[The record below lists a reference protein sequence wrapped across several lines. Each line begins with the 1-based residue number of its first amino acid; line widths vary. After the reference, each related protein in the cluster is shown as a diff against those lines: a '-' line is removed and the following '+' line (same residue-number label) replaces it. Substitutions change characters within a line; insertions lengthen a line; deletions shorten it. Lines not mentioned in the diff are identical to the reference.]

1 LVEKYQSYCGKLR
14 FSKAFIEAVKDQTNM
29 KYPFSTWYDQHP
41 RRMET
46 SKALSCSNPKSELLR
61 RLLDD
66 KTYKDIVASALQTF
80 EDREY
85 GLDHRYDPLSKKVY
99 DHGYHAGNRD
109 GWEEG
114 YDKGFYDHSRFYG
127 NGYEERDRDGY
138 KRGYKEGEHDKHK
151 SRWKEEFIEKILKE
165 AIDASFLSLKLIG
178 AWKLILRLE
187 RNLRRIAQEN
197 NNARAIERHEE
208 TDLNSLMD
216 RIAREEIFQE
226 SVDERLKDVR
236 ERQQELWKEELNILD
251 GIQREHGENLP
262 PIVRLNLLLREKI
275 TGAIRGCIA
284 EEKLFPN
291 QQPDQQHEI
300 PLSKTLQRLFVEI
313 LENPLSPEV
322 QGEIAGA
329 FLEQLKEQMQIHN
342 RTAWELIKAS
352 EDIQKQWYNIQRN
365 RAPGA

>member
-1 LVEKYQSYCGKLR
+1 
-14 FSKAFIEAVKDQTNM
+14 
-29 KYPFSTWYDQHP
+29 
-41 RRMET
+41 
-46 SKALSCSNPKSELLR
+46 
-61 RLLDD
+61 
-66 KTYKDIVASALQTF
+66 
-80 EDREY
+80 
-85 GLDHRYDPLSKKVY
+85 
-99 DHGYHAGNRD
+99 
-109 GWEEG
+109 
-114 YDKGFYDHSRFYG
+114 
-127 NGYEERDRDGY
+127 
-138 KRGYKEGEHDKHK
+138 
-151 SRWKEEFIEKILKE
+151 
-165 AIDASFLSLKLIG
+165 
-178 AWKLILRLE
+178 
-187 RNLRRIAQEN
+187 
-197 NNARAIERHEE
+197 
-208 TDLNSLMD
+208 MD